1 MGITCDVAGL
11 GRDVKPLTMT
21 TNEQLKAAL
30 DRAEL
35 AELRLEKARASC
47 KRMRETLDQVRQK
60 LHQAQRSK
68 DYAWKAL
75 HEDDKQKRIVEP
87 PALKGD
93 AEEWITAII
102 QHNHELG
109 LAQERA
115 VVAEPTVLD
124 FGALAEDKTL
134 VRKLSL
140 RNLSTEPVQVTSLVF
155 TEGNA

>member
-75 HEDDKQKRIVEP
+75 HEDDKQKRIVELNAEISQLYNANIEMNLKIAEMQFLKNTFASLTRP
-87 PALKGD
+87 PGCD
-93 AEEWITAII
+93 ETI
-102 QHNHELG
+102 
-109 LAQERA
+109 
-115 VVAEPTVLD
+115 P
-124 FGALAEDKTL
+124 
-134 VRKLSL
+134 
-140 RNLSTEPVQVTSLVF
+140 
-155 TEGNA
+155 